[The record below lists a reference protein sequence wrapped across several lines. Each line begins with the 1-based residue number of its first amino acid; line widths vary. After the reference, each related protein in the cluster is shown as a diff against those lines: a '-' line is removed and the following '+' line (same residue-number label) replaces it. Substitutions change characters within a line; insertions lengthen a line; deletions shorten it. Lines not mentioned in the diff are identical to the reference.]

1 LLRARLIEP
10 RKVVVEEASKPK
22 AGPGEVVINVKYC
35 GICGSDIHAY
45 HGVHPFISPPIV
57 LGHEFSGV
65 VEEVGSGVTGVEPGQ
80 RVVVEPLLT
89 CGKCLNCRLGHY
101 NRCVSMKVIG
111 CQVDGAFAEYVLV
124 PAHRVIPIPDEV
136 SFKQG
141 ALVEPLAVAV
151 HAVKR
156 GGPLCGR
163 SVVVLGAGPIG
174 LLTASVAKRWGA
186 GEVMITDLSDRKLE
200 VAKSLG
206 VDHTVNARR
215 EDPIKV
221 AREVFG
227 EEGVDVI
234 FECVGSNPVT
244 IAQAIEMAR
253 RGATIVVVGVFSGDI
268 PIKLGFVQDRELEL
282 RGTAVY
288 IFKDFLDAIQLIRRG
303 EVDVEKLV
311 TKTFPLREVPEAFR
325 FIEENRDEVI
335 KVLIEVS

>member
-1 LLRARLIEP
+1 MCAEKAEVVLKLREALRVPVYAPCIRPDVLSGLSEAEISSLEVRRGNRKVKLGELFEIEGDGSAKPEDLTVRLIGDLT
-10 RKVVVEEASKPK
+10 KVRQVGFEMEAGRIVVE
-22 AGPGEVVINVKYC
+22 
-35 GICGSDIHAY
+35 
-45 HGVHPFISPPIV
+45 
-57 LGHEFSGV
+57 
-65 VEEVGSGVTGVEPGQ
+65 
-80 RVVVEPLLT
+80 
-89 CGKCLNCRLGHY
+89 
-101 NRCVSMKVIG
+101 
-111 CQVDGAFAEYVLV
+111 
-124 PAHRVIPIPDEV
+124 
-136 SFKQG
+136 
-141 ALVEPLAVAV
+141 
-151 HAVKR
+151 
-156 GGPLCGR
+156 
-163 SVVVLGAGPIG
+163 GPIG